1 MTYRI
6 KNGEKNMTD
15 SICKRVSKNN
25 SKKARERSEKLI
37 KEVRKYLKKKYK
49 FDSRLVG
56 SSKRNT
62 IVQVN
67 GKPYD
72 LDYQCIL
79 TKNSKK
85 LNELPT
91 VIKNDFFEAFKL
103 KKSKNEKVQNS
114 TTAVT
119 VEHYNNEKLE
129 FSFDFVIIK
138 DKDNPTQ
145 IIRRNNKSET
155 PQVNEFTWNELP
167 NSDEVFKKF
176 NNFSG
181 DQKRVVCDRTI
192 ENKCKEKQKEE
203 SDSSK
208 ISSCKLFHMEVNNYF
223 QELHK

>member
-1 MTYRI
+1 MMSSN
-6 KNGEKNMTD
+6 K
-15 SICKRVSKNN
+15 CKRVTKKN

-37 KEVRKYLKKKYK
+37 KDVRKHLKTKYK

-85 LNELPT
+85 LNESPT
-91 VIKNDFFEAFKL
+91 VIKNDFFEAFKM
-103 KKSKNEKVQNS
+103 KKSKNEEVQNS

-138 DKDNPTQ
+138 DKDNPIQ

-155 PQVNEFTWNELP
+155 PQVNEFTWNDLP

-176 NNFSG
+176 KEFSAN
-181 DQKRVVCDRTI
+181 QKQVVCDRII
-192 ENKCKEKQKEE
+192 EKKCKEKQKDE
-203 SDSSK
+203 SDPSK
-208 ISSCKLFHMEVNNYF
+208 ISSCKLFHMEVNNYY
-223 QELHK
+223 EDLHK

>member
-1 MTYRI
+1 MS
-6 KNGEKNMTD
+6 N
-15 SICKRVSKNN
+15 SICSRVSKKS

-37 KEVRKYLKKKYK
+37 SDVRKLLKSKYK

-56 SSKRNT
+56 SAKRNT
-62 IVQVN
+62 IIQVN
-67 GKPYD
+67 GKPFD

-85 LNELPT
+85 IVESPT

-103 KKSKNEKVQNS
+103 KKTKNEKIQNS

-119 VEHYNNEKLE
+119 VEHYNNERLE

-155 PQVNEFTWNELP
+155 PHINEFTWSQLP
-167 NSDEVFKKF
+167 NSDEVYEKFISYSENQKK
-176 NNFSG
+176 
-181 DQKRVVCDRTI
+181 VVCDRTI
-192 ENKCKEKQKEE
+192 ERKCKEKQKSE
-203 SDSSK
+203 SDPTK
-208 ISSCKLFHMEVNNYF
+208 ISSCKLFHMEVNNYYE
-223 QELHK
+223 ELHK

>member
-1 MTYRI
+1 MSDNR
-6 KNGEKNMTD
+6 
-15 SICKRVSKNN
+15 CKRVSKKQ
-25 SKKARERSEKLI
+25 SLKARNRANKLI
-37 KEVRKYLKKKYK
+37 NDVRRQLKSKYK

-56 SSKRNT
+56 SSRRNT
-62 IVQVN
+62 IVQVD

-85 LNELPT
+85 FNELPT

-103 KKSKNEKVQNS
+103 KKSKTEKVQNS

-138 DKDNPTQ
+138 EKDNPIQ

-167 NSDEVFKKF
+167 NSDEVYEKF

-181 DQKRVVCDRTI
+181 NQKKVVCDRTI
-192 ENKCKEKQKEE
+192 EKKCKEKQKDE
-203 SDSSK
+203 SDPSK
-208 ISSCKLFHMEVNNYF
+208 ISSCKLFHMEVNNYYE
-223 QELHK
+223 ELQK

>member
-1 MTYRI
+1 MNCR
-6 KNGEKNMTD
+6 KVNNKSSEKSRN
-15 SICKRVSKNN
+15 R
-25 SKKARERSEKLI
+25 AEKLI
-37 KEVRKYLKKKYK
+37 SDVRKYLKSKYK
-49 FDSRLVG
+49 FDCRLVG
-56 SSKRNT
+56 SAKRNT

-85 LNELPT
+85 LNESPT
-91 VIKNDFFEAFKL
+91 VIKNDFYEAFKL

-119 VEHYNNEKLE
+119 VEHYNNDKLE

-155 PQVNEFTWNELP
+155 PHVNEFTWNELP
-167 NSDEVFKKF
+167 NSDEVYKKF
-176 NNFSG
+176 DNFSG
-181 DQKRVVCDRTI
+181 NQKKVVCDRTI
-192 ENKCKEKQKEE
+192 EKKCKEKQKDE
-203 SDSSK
+203 SDPTK
-208 ISSCKLFHMEVNNYF
+208 ISSCKLFHIEVNNYF
-223 QELHK
+223 EEIQK